1 MKFLVLFGL
10 FGIAACQM
18 QESRFQG
25 KYVWDLLKP
34 ALTAE
39 EIQTLV
45 TSRDAIFPMLHD
57 IPDTGFSCASKA
69 QPGFYADQE
78 AQCQVFHRCDQE
90 MNMTSYLCV
99 NSTLFNQITLVCD
112 SWYNVDCEK

>member
-1 MKFLVLFGL
+1 MKILCFFALLGFV
-10 FGIAACQM
+10 ACQNKF
-18 QESRFQG
+18 EG

-45 TSRDAIFPMLHD
+45 TSRDVSFPMLHD

-90 MNMTSYLCV
+90 SNMTSYLCV